1 MKITDKLLTFAAVFA
16 IYFLNAQNTNM
27 PAVPNPQPGGQGGNG
42 TGSQSIPVDMYVYV
56 LVFAAILM
64 IVYFAKKYRTQ
75 KI

>member
-1 MKITDKLLTFAAVFA
+1 MGKSQKLFSLLVLLFSFLGFAQPPCPTCPPGSGGAGGTTPG
-16 IYFLNAQNTNM
+16 AQS
-27 PAVPNPQPGGQGGNG
+27 V
-42 TGSQSIPVDMYVYV
+42 PVDMYVYV